1 MKRRLVQFGCVGTI
15 TALLLSNIGCTSLAQ
30 QMAST
35 DYKTQSNAQRT
46 YEQLPTAEQA
56 IVQKELAEIAKNNED
71 YRVRRE
77 AVENLT
83 DQVVLA
89 GIAKTD
95 RNSLVREGAVKNL
108 IDQDVLAEISK
119 TDKNTR
125 VREGAVKKL
134 TNQSG
139 LADIAKTDKYSWV
152 REAAIEKVTDQNLL
166 ADVAKNAADTSM
178 RMAAIEK
185 LTDQNVLADI
195 AETDKDSKVRETA
208 LAKVDESHPVKQKV
222 KQHMQQQMDADFL
235 KTYKGDRSTCET
247 VFTRVTNQDLLAD
260 IAKTDSDSD
269 VRCVAVKN
277 LTNQD
282 ALAEIAK
289 TDKYYW
295 VRKTAVEKITGQVV
309 LAEIVKTDKNDSVRA
324 AAFEKL
330 TDQNV
335 LAEVAKNAKNW
346 QVRAVAL
353 EKVTDQNA
361 LAEVAKNAKDSF
373 NRCKAVDKLTEQKLI
388 VDVVKTG
395 IAPDADAGERFHW
408 TLAVRKLTDQ
418 ALLADLAKNA
428 EDSFIRCAAI
438 RGLADQDML
447 VDMAKN
453 DSDADVREAAAW
465 SLEDSHPLKQMK
477 YAEVAKNEAN
487 PNERIKAVQKLTDIN
502 ALIALLKT
510 EKSKEVVEQITKRI
524 NEQNVLED
532 IPSFDSIDFNK
543 HFGTTFGNVAAGNY
557 RLTENVKLESSI
569 RIPAGNTVRINLEN
583 YSISG
588 ADILVSQGARL
599 ELYNGKIAY
608 SSEND
613 GLNSLIIP
621 ADNQIRNHGFL
632 VLNKELSQIPVLNE
646 GTGHL
651 RFVEHNFL
659 LKGGK
664 YDVDKNTEIDIGYG
678 RLIGH
683 IVRDGK
689 IVPHSGKPITFKSE
703 DKDVGAVIVKGALP
717 GKFIARLP
725 RPYFAEERPSSI
737 EGLVDLVIVE
747 E

>member
-1 MKRRLVQFGCVGTI
+1 MKRRLIQFGCVGTI

-35 DYKTQSNAQRT
+35 DHETQSSAQRT
-46 YEQLPTAEQA
+46 YEQLPAAEQA
-56 IVQKELAEIAKNNED
+56 IVQKELAKIAKYNDD

-77 AVENLT
+77 AAENLTNQVILAEVAKTDKYRSVRKGAVKNLTDQDVLAVIAITDSDPDVRRAAVENLT

-89 GIAKTD
+89 EIAKTD
-95 RNSLVREGAVKNL
+95 KDDWVR
-108 IDQDVLAEISK
+108 K
-119 TDKNTR
+119 T
-125 VREGAVKKL
+125 AIKKL
-134 TNQSG
+134 TNQ
-139 LADIAKTDKYSWV
+139 
-152 REAAIEKVTDQNLL
+152 
-166 ADVAKNAADTSM
+166 
-178 RMAAIEK
+178 
-185 LTDQNVLADI
+185 
-195 AETDKDSKVRETA
+195 
-208 LAKVDESHPVKQKV
+208 
-222 KQHMQQQMDADFL
+222 
-235 KTYKGDRSTCET
+235 
-247 VFTRVTNQDLLAD
+247 
-260 IAKTDSDSD
+260 
-269 VRCVAVKN
+269 AV
-277 LTNQD
+277 
-282 ALAEIAK
+282 LAEIAK
-289 TDKYYW
+289 TDEKY
-295 VRKTAVEKITGQVV
+295 
-309 LAEIVKTDKNDSVRA
+309 DVRA
-324 AAFEKL
+324 AA
-330 TDQNV
+330 V
-335 LAEVAKNAKNW
+335 
-346 QVRAVAL
+346 

-373 NRCKAVDKLTEQKLI
+373 IRCKAVDKLTEQKLI
-388 VDVVKTG
+388 VDAVKTG

-408 TLAVRKLTDQ
+408 TLAVRKLTNQ
-418 ALLADLAKNA
+418 ALLTDLAKNA

-487 PNERIKAVQKLTDIN
+487 PNERIKVVQKLTDIN

-543 HFGTTFGNVAAGNY
+543 HFEITFGNVAAGNY
-557 RLTENVKLESSI
+557 RLTKNVKLESSI
-569 RIPAGNTVRINLEN
+569 RIAAGNTVRINLGN

-599 ELYNGKIAY
+599 ELYNGKLAY
-608 SSEND
+608 SSEKD
-613 GLNSLIIP
+613 GLNSWIIP

-651 RFVEHNFL
+651 RFAEHNFL

-664 YDVDKNTEIDIGYG
+664 YDIDENTEIDIGYG

-689 IVPHSGKPITFKSE
+689 IVPHSGKPIIFKSE
-703 DKDVGAVIVKGALP
+703 DKNIGAVIVEGALP
-717 GKFIARLP
+717 RKFIARLP

-737 EGLVDLVIVE
+737 EGLVDLVVIE